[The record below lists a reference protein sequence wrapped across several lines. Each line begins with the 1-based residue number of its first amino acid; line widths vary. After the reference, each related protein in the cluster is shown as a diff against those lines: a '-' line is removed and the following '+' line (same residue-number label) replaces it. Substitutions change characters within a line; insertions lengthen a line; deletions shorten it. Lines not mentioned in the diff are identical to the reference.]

1 VNVHLKDGIIGH
13 LVRFKTPWPLKLD
26 DLPAQMV
33 IFHSYLKLPEGSPSK
48 EVSIKVGTNLNS
60 NSLWGTPYV

>member
-13 LVRFKTPWPLKLD
+13 LVRFKTRPLKLD

-48 EVSIKVGTNLNS
+48 EVSIKVGTNLNN